1 METNMPT
8 PVALVVIVIIQV
20 ALSYLNVS
28 FWLRLLL
35 SMVAFILA
43 SIVWVVLSAVVSR
56 FRTRG

>member
-1 METNMPT
+1 MPT